1 MDWQHENA
9 ERVWQR
15 PVLVLDG
22 AVGTELERR
31 GVPTPAPLWSAAA
44 LDSTPGLVRDLH
56 AAYARGGADIIVANT
71 FRLSAQ
77 AVDHVGRVDDAP
89 TLARRAVKLAREGVA
104 HAGRIEETV
113 IAASIGPARDCYK
126 PADVPGRAVLRA
138 EHGRTLDWLVAA
150 DPDLLWIET
159 IGTVREAAVLA
170 EFAAAR
176 AVPFVLS
183 FILDEAGALLGGEP
197 LAEAVAAVEPHA
209 PLAFGLNCMPPR
221 GITRHLPR
229 LVGLTERRVAAY
241 AHINDPRPLPGWSF
255 AECDVAP
262 EALAQTAGE
271 WRKLGASI
279 IGGCC
284 GSRPEH
290 IAAIVATVQL

>member
-1 MDWQHENA
+1 MTWQHEIA
-9 ERVWQR
+9 EHVWQR

-22 AVGTELERR
+22 AIGTELERH

-56 AAYARGGADIIVANT
+56 AAYARSGADIIVANT
-71 FRLSAQ
+71 FRLSAR
-77 AVDHVGRVDDAP
+77 AVDSVGRADDGP

-104 HAGRIEETV
+104 HSGRSAETIV
-113 IAASIGPARDCYK
+113 AASVGPARDCYT
-126 PADVPGRAVLRA
+126 PEDVPGREVLQE
-138 EHGRTLDWLVAA
+138 EHDWTLDWLLAA
-150 DPDLLWIET
+150 DPDMLWIET

-170 EFAAAR
+170 ELATAR
-176 AVPFVLS
+176 AFPFVLS

-197 LAEAVAAVEPHA
+197 LAEAVAAVDPHE
-209 PLAFGLNCMPPR
+209 PLAFGLNCMPPQ
-221 GITRHLPR
+221 GITRHLPG
-229 LVGLTERRVAAY
+229 LVSLTKRRVAAY

-262 EALAQTAGE
+262 EKLAQTAADL
-271 WRKLGASI
+271 RKLGASI

-290 IAAIVATVQL
+290 IAAIAGTLQQ